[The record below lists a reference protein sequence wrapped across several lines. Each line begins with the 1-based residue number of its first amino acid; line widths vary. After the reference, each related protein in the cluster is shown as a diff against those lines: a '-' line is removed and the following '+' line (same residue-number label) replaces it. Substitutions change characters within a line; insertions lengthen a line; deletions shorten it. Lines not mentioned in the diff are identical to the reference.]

1 MKVKQIIINKM
12 ISKEFIIYYDKLS
25 YGRSRENVFRDFLDV
40 CLYYLSAGML
50 SEDYLRVEKLYKKD
64 EMPLFLKILHIVTE
78 NSEGFIDVL
87 GDVFMEFVSHGH
99 NGQFFTPML
108 ISDMMAMINGCENLT
123 PEQSVCDPACGSGR
137 TLLSAAKMC
146 ANKNKGKR
154 PRCYGSD
161 IDISCVKMA
170 VINMLMNSI
179 PGEIAWMDTLRM
191 EHWRSYCIDLM
202 LIGGMWLPT
211 LKITDP
217 GETNFVKRLEKTI
230 EDKPELKARITEK
243 TNAVQLSFGF

>member
-1 MKVKQIIINKM
+1 M
-12 ISKEFIIYYDKLS
+12 IPKNFQAYYDRLC

-64 EMPLFLKILHIVTE
+64 EMPLFLEMLNTVADH
-78 NSEGFIDVL
+78 SEGFIDVL

-99 NGQFFTPML
+99 NGQFFTPMP
-108 ISDMMAMINGCENLT
+108 ITDMMAMINGCDSLT

-146 ANKNKGKR
+146 ANKNEGKR

-170 VINMLMNSI
+170 VINMLMNLI
-179 PGEIAWMDTLRM
+179 PGEVAWMDALTM

-211 LKITDP
+211 LQVKSAGQT
-217 GETNFVKRLEKTI
+217 GFVRRLEKTI
-230 EDKPELKARITEK
+230 EEKPEMKEQIIAK
-243 TNAVQLSFGF
+243 TNPVQLSFGF